1 MTPIRKVGIIGT
13 GQMGSGIAHVVAL
26 SGYEVLL
33 SDLSKERVDKG
44 LEAIGKNLSRQIAS
58 GKITEEEGKQA
69 LARISYAE
77 SYQDLADA
85 DLVIEAATEDETVKR
100 KIFVALCPFLK
111 ADAIV
116 ATNTSSISITR
127 LAAAT
132 DRPERFIG
140 LHFMNPVP
148 VMELVE
154 MIRGIATEDV
164 TFVRAR
170 EFVETLGKT
179 TAVSEDFPAFIVNRV
194 LLPMINEAVYTLYEG
209 VGSVDAI
216 DTAMQARRPSS
227 HGPAPACRF
236 HRAGHLP
243 VDHAGAL

>member
-26 SGYEVLL
+26 SGYDVLL

-58 GKITEEEGKQA
+58 GKITEEESKQA

-111 ADAIV
+111 P
-116 ATNTSSISITR
+116 T
-127 LAAAT
+127 
-132 DRPERFIG
+132 
-140 LHFMNPVP
+140 
-148 VMELVE
+148 
-154 MIRGIATEDV
+154 
-164 TFVRAR
+164 
-170 EFVETLGKT
+170 
-179 TAVSEDFPAFIVNRV
+179 
-194 LLPMINEAVYTLYEG
+194 
-209 VGSVDAI
+209 
-216 DTAMQARRPSS
+216 PSS
-227 HGPAPACRF
+227 PPTPRRSPSRG
-236 HRAGHLP
+236 LP
-243 VDHAGAL
+243 PPPTALSASSGFTS

>member
-26 SGYEVLL
+26 SGYDVLL

-58 GKITEEEGKQA
+58 GKITEEESKQA

-111 ADAIV
+111 AGRHRRHQHLVDLHHAPC
-116 ATNTSSISITR
+116 R
-127 LAAAT
+127 RH
-132 DRPERFIG
+132 RP
-140 LHFMNPVP
+140 P
-148 VMELVE
+148 
-154 MIRGIATEDV
+154 
-164 TFVRAR
+164 
-170 EFVETLGKT
+170 
-179 TAVSEDFPAFIVNRV
+179 
-194 LLPMINEAVYTLYEG
+194 
-209 VGSVDAI
+209 
-216 DTAMQARRPSS
+216 
-227 HGPAPACRF
+227 
-236 HRAGHLP
+236 
-243 VDHAGAL
+243 